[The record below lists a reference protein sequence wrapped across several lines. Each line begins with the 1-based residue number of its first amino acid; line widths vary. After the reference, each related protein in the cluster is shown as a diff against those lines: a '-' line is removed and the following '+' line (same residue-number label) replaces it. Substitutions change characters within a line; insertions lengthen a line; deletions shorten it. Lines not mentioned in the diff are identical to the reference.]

1 MANFSRGTMA
11 RNMSNFKNDSIFWI
25 EVDKIKP
32 NPYQPRHEF
41 DDNKIAD
48 LAESVRQY
56 GILQPL
62 VATRLEEIH
71 EDGGM
76 SSTYELIAGERRLR
90 AAKIAGLSQV
100 PVILRT
106 GEEQDQMKLELAII
120 ENLQREDLNPIDR
133 ALAFKRLADE
143 FGFKHTEIAKKIGK
157 SREYVSNT
165 LRLLA
170 LPETAQQALSDGK
183 IGEGHARALLMVGD
197 KPEAQAVLFRD
208 IVTRH
213 LNVRETEAI
222 ARRTSIEKV
231 RKKGQLSPE
240 TLALEQKITD
250 MLGTR
255 VRIDQ
260 RDEGGKIV
268 IDFFS
273 EEDLQSLLERLMKS
287 REEKKERVENVLSG
301 NEGGESAGGIL
312 PRKEEKDTD
321 DDLYS
326 VKNFSV

>member
-1 MANFSRGTMA
+1 
-11 RNMSNFKNDSIFWI
+11 MSHFTNDAIFWI
-25 EVDKIKP
+25 EVDKITP

-62 VATRLEEIH
+62 VATRVEEIH

-90 AAKIAGLSQV
+90 AAKVAGLSQV

-106 GEEQDQMKLELAII
+106 GEQQDQMKLELAII

-170 LPETAQQALSDGK
+170 LPETAQQALSEGK
-183 IGEGHARALLMVGD
+183 IAEGHARALLMVGD
-197 KPEAQAVLFRD
+197 KPEAQEVLFRD

-222 ARRTSIEKV
+222 ARRTAIKKV
-231 RKKGQLSPE
+231 RKKAQLSPE

-273 EEDLQSLLERLMKS
+273 EEDLQSLLARLMKL
-287 REEKKERVENVLSG
+287 RDEKKEFFEDMLSDG
-301 NEGGESAGGIL
+301 DDGEGAGGA
-312 PRKEEKDTD
+312 PAQKEEKSAD

>member
-1 MANFSRGTMA
+1 MA
-11 RNMSNFKNDSIFWI
+11 RNMSNFKNDAIFWI

-41 DDNKIAD
+41 DDSKIAD

-62 VATRLEEIH
+62 VATRVEEIH

-90 AAKIAGLSQV
+90 AAKVAGLSQV

-133 ALAFKRLADE
+133 ALAFKRLSDE
-143 FGFKHTEIAKKIGK
+143 FGFKSTEIAKKIGK

-165 LRLLA
+165 RRLLA
-170 LPETAQQALSDGK
+170 LPETVQQALSDGK
-183 IGEGHARALLMVGD
+183 IAEGHARALLMVGD

-213 LNVRETEAI
+213 LNVRETEAL

-231 RKKGQLSPE
+231 RKKAQLSPE

-273 EEDLQSLLERLMKS
+273 EEDLQSLLEHLMKS
-287 REEKKERVENVLSG
+287 REEKQERVENVLSG
-301 NEGGESAGGIL
+301 NEGGESAGDIL
-312 PRKEEKDTD
+312 PRKEAKDTD

>member
-1 MANFSRGTMA
+1 MA
-11 RNMSNFKNDSIFWI
+11 RNMSNFQNDSIFWI

-41 DDNKIAD
+41 DDKKIAD
-48 LAESVRQY
+48 LAESIRQY

-62 VATRLEEIH
+62 VATRLEEMR
-71 EDGGM
+71 EDGGL

-100 PVILRT
+100 PVMLRT
-106 GEEQDQMKLELAII
+106 GEEKDQMKLELAII
-120 ENLQREDLNPIDR
+120 ENLQREDLNAIDR

-170 LPETAQQALSDGK
+170 LPEEAQQALSDGK
-183 IGEGHARALLMVGD
+183 IVEGHARTLLMVGD
-197 KPEAQAVLFRD
+197 KPEAQEILFRD
-208 IVTRH
+208 IMTRH
-213 LNVRETEAI
+213 LNVREAEAI

-231 RKKGQLSPE
+231 RKKSLLSPL
-240 TLALEQKITD
+240 TLELEKKMTD
-250 MLGTR
+250 ALGTR

-260 RDEGGKIV
+260 REDGGKIV
-268 IDFFS
+268 IDYFS
-273 EEDLQSLLERLMKS
+273 EEDLQGLMDRLTEE
-287 REEKKERVENVLSG
+287 REEKKGFFEKILSG
-301 NEGGESAGGIL
+301 SEDKESAEGGKGTA
-312 PRKEEKDTD
+312 KKDDAD